1 MLGEEGIM
9 RVQLAQQ
16 VQELLGKRDL
26 VIITE
31 RVDDVA
37 LLIGQ
42 MIKMGLPEVLDR
54 HIPRHW
60 TQRGLSWGWTAVI
73 WLAYI
78 VTEGDHRKVSVET
91 YLKGMHHTLS
101 HLTAQ
106 VIEPL
111 DFSDDRL
118 SHLLKHLSKP
128 AYWHQIEHDLN
139 ARSIEVYALPQG
151 VIRCDATTVSGDHE
165 VAVGGLLQFGHS
177 KDDPTRPQIK
187 VMIGALDPLGM
198 PLATDVLSGERA
210 DDGLY
215 LPIIER
221 IRTGLQTPGLLFV
234 GDCKMSALDTRAYLA
249 RHQDWYLSP
258 LPLTGATA
266 EAMEVWITTGVRK
279 GEAGALARIWRT
291 NDQGHEVLAA
301 EGYEF
306 ERTCG
311 APDSNVEW
319 RERVLVVRSPLYA
332 TQQAAG
338 LEKRLCQA
346 ETKLAALTPPRGRGK
361 RQITDEAT
369 LIEAIDSVLKDQ
381 RVEGLLRVAWE
392 KQVEQ
397 TTRYVGRG
405 RGSVDREQRVIQKT
419 RYHITHI
426 VRQEDHIADLG
437 QRLGWKAFVTNA
449 AQERLSLQ
457 EAVLCYR
464 NEYRVERIF
473 HRLKSRVHIAPLF
486 VKLNEQIEGLTYLL
500 TLGVRVLTITEF
512 VLRRS
517 LETEQATLP
526 GLHPEN
532 KQKRTDKPTAERI
545 LKAFAD
551 ISLTIIKTATG
562 EDILR
567 RLTPLSGVQEDI
579 LQRLG
584 LGVALYG
591 QLEIQA
597 IGT

>member
-1 MLGEEGIM
+1 M

-16 VQELLGKRDL
+16 AKDLLGQSDL
-26 VIITE
+26 VMITE

-42 MIKMGLPEVLDR
+42 MVQMDLPEVLDQ

-73 WLAYI
+73 WLAY
-78 VTEGDHRKVSVET
+78 VLTEGDHRKVSVEA
-91 YLKGMHHTLS
+91 YVKGMQNTLS
-101 HLTAQ
+101 HLSGQ
-106 VIEPL
+106 VIDPL

-128 AYWHQIEHDLN
+128 TYWHRIERDLN
-139 ARSIEVYALPQG
+139 ARSIEVYALPQD
-151 VIRCDATTVSGDHE
+151 VIRCDATTVSGDHKVTE
-165 VAVGGLLQFGHS
+165 EGLLQFGHS

-187 VMIGALDPLGM
+187 VMIGSLDPLGI
-198 PLATDVLSGERA
+198 PLSTDVLSGERA

-215 LPIIER
+215 IPVMER
-221 IRTGLQTPGLLFV
+221 IRRGLNKSGLLFV
-234 GDCKMSALDTRAYLA
+234 GDCKMSALETRTHVAG
-249 RHQDWYLSP
+249 RQDFYLSP

-266 EAMEVWITTGVRK
+266 EAMEAWSTAGMAK
-279 GEAGALARIWRT
+279 GEAGTLERIFHT
-291 NDQGHEVLAA
+291 NDRGQAVLMA

-306 ERTCG
+306 ERLCG
-311 APDSNVEW
+311 GQGGEEEW
-319 RERVLVVRSPLYA
+319 TERVLVVRSPMHA
-332 TQQAAG
+332 HQQAAG
-338 LEKRLCQA
+338 LEKRLRHA
-346 ETKLAALTPPRGRGK
+346 EAQLAALTPPRGRGK

-369 LIEAIDSVLKDQ
+369 LVEAIDRVLKEH
-381 RVEGLLRVAWE
+381 RVVGLLSLAWE

-397 TTRYVGRG
+397 TTHYVGRG
-405 RGSVDREQRVIQKT
+405 RGAEHREKRVLQKT
-419 RYHITHI
+419 RYHII
-426 VRQEDHIADLG
+426 HIARQANTITALS
-437 QRLGWKAFVTNA
+437 QRFGWKAFVTNA
-449 AQERLSLQ
+449 GQKRLSLQ

-464 NEYRVERIF
+464 HEYRVERIF

-500 TLGVRVLTITEF
+500 TLGVRVLTVTEF
-512 VLRRS
+512 VLRQS
-517 LETEQATLP
+517 LETAQASLP

-532 KQKRTDKPTAERI
+532 KRKMTDTPTAERI

-551 ISLTIIKTATG
+551 ISLTIIKNAAG

-584 LGVALYG
+584 LGITLYR
-591 QLEIQA
+591 QLEIQVS
-597 IGT
+597 GT

>member
-1 MLGEEGIM
+1 MK
-9 RVQLAQQ
+9 VQLAQQ
-16 VQELLGKRDL
+16 VQEILGQSDL

-42 MIKMGLPEVLDR
+42 MVKMGFVEVLDR

-60 TQRGLSWGWTAVI
+60 QQREISWGWTAVI

-78 VTEGDHRKVSVET
+78 LTEGDHRKVSVET
-91 YLKGMHHTLS
+91 YLKGMQHTLR

-139 ARSIEVYALPQG
+139 ARSIEVYTLSQD
-151 VIRCDATTVSGDHE
+151 VIRCDATTVSGGHE
-165 VAVGGLLQFGHS
+165 VTPGGLVQFGHS

-187 VMIGALDPLGM
+187 VMMGSLDPLGM
-198 PLATDVLSGERA
+198 PLSTDVLSGERA

-215 LPIIER
+215 IPLMER

-234 GDCKMSALDTRAYLA
+234 GDCKMSALETRAYLA
-249 RHQDWYLSP
+249 RHQDAYLSP

-266 EAMEVWITTGVRK
+266 EAMDAWIAEGIAQDK
-279 GEAGALARIWRT
+279 AGELEQIFRT
-291 NDQGHEVLAA
+291 NDRGHEALAA

-306 ERTCG
+306 ERTCCL
-311 APDSNVEW
+311 PESDEEW
-319 RERVLVVRSPLYA
+319 TERVLVVRSPMHA
-332 TQQAAG
+332 HQQAAG
-338 LEKRLCQA
+338 LEKRLSHA
-346 ETKLAALTPPRGRGK
+346 EKKLAALTPPRGRGK
-361 RQITDEAT
+361 RQITDAAT
-369 LIEAIDSVLKDQ
+369 LVEAIDLVLTEY
-381 RVEGLLRVAWE
+381 RVEGLLSVAWE

-397 TTRYVGRG
+397 TTQYVGRG
-405 RGSVDREQRVIQKT
+405 RGALHREKRVMQKT

-426 VRQEDHIADLG
+426 ARQEAPIAACR
-437 QRLGWKAFVTNA
+437 QRFGWKAFATNA
-449 AQERLSLQ
+449 GQQRLSLQ
-457 EAVLCYR
+457 DAVLCYR

-473 HRLKSRVHIAPLF
+473 NRLKSQVHIAPLF
-486 VKLNEQIEGLTYLL
+486 VKRNDQIEGLTYLL
-500 TLGVRVLTITEF
+500 TLGVRVLTVLEF

-517 LETEQATLP
+517 LQKEQAKLP

-532 KQKRTDKPTAERI
+532 KTKMTDKPTAER
-545 LKAFAD
+545 LLQAFAD
-551 ISLTIIKTATG
+551 VSLTIITHAAG
-562 EDILR
+562 EEILR
-567 RLTPLSGVQEDI
+567 RLTPLSGLQEDI
-579 LQRLG
+579 LQWLG
-584 LGVALYG
+584 LGTALYR
-591 QLEIQA
+591 QLEIQD
-597 IGT
+597 IEN